1 MQVVLEQE
9 VLEGGAARQRFE
21 IASRHRPPAVFASAG
36 SIAFA
41 GPASGGRKPPGGKR
55 ERDTPPGHVTGG
67 REFWSAIYLLRTA
80 MAPTALRQS
89 AWKA

>member
-67 REFWSAIYLLRTA
+67 REFWSAI
-80 MAPTALRQS
+80 
-89 AWKA
+89 